1 MREPR
6 RNIAQIV
13 SGNTNDSIDAKTPQI
28 INGNAVE
35 VKQAKLTLTATG
47 IQSGQDVGFEVT
59 MTTTDPDHTQ
69 PIDAYARQTTQG
81 RSGYD
86 PSQAG
91 GTWYWRV
98 YYTMPTDAT
107 LTDIFTINYLG
118 TATFT
123 IRRLD

>member
-1 MREPR
+1 MREPS

-13 SGNTNDSIDAKTPQI
+13 SGNTNDSIDAKTPHI

-47 IQSGQDVGFEVT
+47 IQRGQDVGFEVT

-69 PIDAYARQTTQG
+69 PIDAYARKTTQG

-86 PSQAG
+86 PRQAG
-91 GTWYWRV
+91 GTWYWRI
-98 YYTMPTDAT
+98 YYTMPSNST
-107 LTDIFTINYLG
+107 LTDTFTINYLG
-118 TATFT
+118 TATFAT
-123 IRRLD
+123 RRLD